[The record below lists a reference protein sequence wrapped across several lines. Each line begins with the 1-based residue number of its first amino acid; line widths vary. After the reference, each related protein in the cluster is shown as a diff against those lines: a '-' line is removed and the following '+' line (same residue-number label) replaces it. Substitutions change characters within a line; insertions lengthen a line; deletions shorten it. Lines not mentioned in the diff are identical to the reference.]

1 MIQKNGQNI
10 KKCYETFL
18 LSEDII
24 FSNLNSTDFFYEFFM
39 HFRPFPSDKK
49 KCVLTGFIY
58 PSFQLLAAK
67 EIIPST

>member
-49 KCVLTGFIY
+49 NVF
-58 PSFQLLAAK
+58 
-67 EIIPST
+67 